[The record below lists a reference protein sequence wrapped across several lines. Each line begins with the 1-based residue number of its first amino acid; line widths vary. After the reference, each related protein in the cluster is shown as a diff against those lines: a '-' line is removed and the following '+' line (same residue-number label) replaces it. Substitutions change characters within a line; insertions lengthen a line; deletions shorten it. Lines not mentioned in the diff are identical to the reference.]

1 MTLTENQ
8 HKQQHYHPVKLTNKA
23 SNQRKII
30 EQAKFTYSLLGKAF
44 EKQAKTI
51 VEQGRKQI
59 DAITNQSERLAAL
72 TNKDER
78 KDNYKEIFEELIE
91 KRFDEIK

>member
-1 MTLTENQ
+1 M
-8 HKQQHYHPVKLTNKA
+8 TNKA

-30 EQAKFTYSLLGKAF
+30 EQAKFTYSLIGKAF

-59 DAITNQSERLAAL
+59 DAIMNQSERLAAL

-78 KDNYKEIFEELIE
+78 KDNYKEIFEELVE
-91 KRFDEIK
+91 KRFDEIKWLTDEIN

>member
-1 MTLTENQ
+1 M
-8 HKQQHYHPVKLTNKA
+8 TNKA

-59 DAITNQSERLAAL
+59 DAIMNQSERLAAL

-78 KDNYKEIFEELIE
+78 KDNYKEIFEELVE